1 MKISKW
7 FILAGGSA
15 TRWQGY
21 QGVKNKCYLKIDG
34 ETLIDRTTRLLLEAT
49 SGEIEINVILKGY
62 NSKREA
68 FEGIAKKAKC
78 GFGILLG
85 DCYYT
90 EAIIKDAVNR
100 DVTDWKHYYNCLP
113 NPWTGCPWEEGYI
126 HLVPDWKWWHDKMH
140 EFNQK
145 CDAGEIDFVKDFQI
159 DRYLRGYS
167 PDKYKHATLDE
178 HDIFWADETD
188 DFDYPYDY
196 DEFMKRHENNK
207 LGIRQDKVS
216 VIIPHYN
223 TPDRLCKLLNKLIK
237 QKIKYYPETE
247 IIVIDDG
254 SDCDMSWLHNCD
266 WVKRIFQPNR
276 GAAAARNV
284 GLMASTGKYIVFIDA
299 DDDVEDC
306 YLHTVYQTMRKEKCD
321 YAIFPF
327 WVVADNGVGQ
337 PRDELI
343 GNYAVWAWAFTW
355 DCINGERFDESLN
368 VAEDVDWL
376 RRVVTKD
383 KSRFQSTVPIY
394 RYDWNANPNS
404 LSKRFNRGELPKHKS

>member
-1 MKISKW
+1 
-7 FILAGGSA
+7 
-15 TRWQGY
+15 
-21 QGVKNKCYLKIDG
+21 
-34 ETLIDRTTRLLLEAT
+34 
-49 SGEIEINVILKGY
+49 
-62 NSKREA
+62 
-68 FEGIAKKAKC
+68 
-78 GFGILLG
+78 
-85 DCYYT
+85 
-90 EAIIKDAVNR
+90 
-100 DVTDWKHYYNCLP
+100 
-113 NPWTGCPWEEGYI
+113 
-126 HLVPDWKWWHDKMH
+126 MH

-188 DFDYPYDY
+188 DFDYPRDY
-196 DEFMKRHENNK
+196 DEFMKHHENNR
-207 LGIRQDKVS
+207 LGARQDKVS
-216 VIIPHYN
+216 IIIPHYN
-223 TPDRLCKLLNKLIK
+223 TPQKLCELLNKLLK
-237 QKIKYYPETE
+237 QKFKYYPETE
-247 IIVIDDG
+247 IIVVDDG
-254 SDCDMSWLHNCD
+254 SDYDMKWLKD
-266 WVKRIFQPNR
+266 LGLVKRIFQPNR

-327 WVVADNGVGQ
+327 WVVADYGVGQ

-355 DCINGERFDESLN
+355 GCINGERFDESLN

>member
-34 ETLIDRTTRLLLEAT
+34 ETLIDRTLRLLKAN
-49 SGEIEINVILKGY
+49 GVKDIEIVLKGY

-68 FEGIAKKAKC
+68 FEGIAKKAKT

-100 DVTDWKHYYNCLP
+100 DVDIWMHYYNCLP

-126 HLVPDWKWWHDKMH
+126 HLVPDWKWWLKKMH
-140 EFNQK
+140 EFNVL
-145 CDAGEIDFVKDFQI
+145 CDKGLIEFVKDFQI
-159 DRYLRGYS
+159 DRYLRGYATHE
-167 PDKYKHATLDE
+167 YRATTLDK
-178 HDIFWADETD
+178 HDIFWCDETD
-188 DFDYPYDY
+188 DFDYPRDY

-254 SDCDMSWLHNCD
+254 SDCDMSWLHSCNL
-266 WVKRIFQPNR
+266 VKRIFQPNR